1 MPPFGGLYGA
11 PSKRFGESE
20 MNVNQQSYAAKN
32 QVLLIDIQEIV
43 FLIHHHQGTQK
54 KEAEF
59 W

>member
-1 MPPFGGLYGA
+1 
-11 PSKRFGESE
+11 

-43 FLIHHHQGTQK
+43 FLIHHQQGTQK